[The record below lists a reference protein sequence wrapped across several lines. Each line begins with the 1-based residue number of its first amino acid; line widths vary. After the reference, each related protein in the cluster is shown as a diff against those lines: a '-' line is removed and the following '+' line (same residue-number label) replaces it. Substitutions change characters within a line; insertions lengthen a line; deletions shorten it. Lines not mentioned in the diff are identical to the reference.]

1 MQRSRMLPAA
11 VEVLLADG
19 AVDSARSA
27 IQELAA
33 IAESFSST
41 ALRAAA
47 AYSMGCVL
55 VASGDFSS
63 ALPHLRLSWQLWTG
77 LDSPY
82 EAARA
87 RVMMGRALRDLRDE
101 DSATAELAA
110 AAATFTELGARP
122 CLQEVKRLL
131 PRNLPGGLTARE
143 VEVLRLVAAGKS
155 NPEIAGELVL
165 SDKTVAR
172 HLSNIFTKIDVSSRT
187 AAAAYAF
194 EHQLM

>member
-1 MQRSRMLPAA
+1 VARARLLPAA
-11 VEVLLADG
+11 VEVLLAEG

-27 IQELAA
+27 MQELAA
-33 IAESFSST
+33 IAESFGST

-47 AYSMGCVL
+47 AYSIGCVH
-55 VASGDFSS
+55 VASGDANG
-63 ALPHLRLSWQLWTG
+63 ALPHLRLAWHQWTG

-82 EAARA
+82 ESARVL
-87 RVMMGRALRDLRDE
+87 VMMGRVLRELGDE
-101 DSATAELAA
+101 DSATAELTAA
-110 AAATFTELGARP
+110 GATFTELGARP

-165 SDKTVAR
+165 SEKTVAR
-172 HLSNIFTKIDVSSRT
+172 HLSNIFVKIDVSSRT

-194 EHQLM
+194 EQQLV